1 MRPNNKNAVERW
13 IIMPQV
19 IELNNKN
26 IKGFLLNSKIAYA
39 DFTDDDYLQI
49 ETTISPEVIDANF
62 NELDGRLKRV
72 EEDLNINDLR
82 RRTSFLEQRIAALEN
97 NREKMR

>member
-1 MRPNNKNAVERW
+1 MA
-13 IIMPQV
+13 QV

-82 RRTSFLEQRIAALEN
+82 RRISFLEQRIAALEN
-97 NREKMR
+97 KDVKMR